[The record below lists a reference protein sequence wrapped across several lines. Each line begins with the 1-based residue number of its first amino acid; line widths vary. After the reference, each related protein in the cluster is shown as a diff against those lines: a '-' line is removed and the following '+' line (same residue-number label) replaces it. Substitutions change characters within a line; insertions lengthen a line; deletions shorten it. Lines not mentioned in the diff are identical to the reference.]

1 MLCVIVCP
9 FQLVFIR
16 EPRLRLPHWVP
27 HKTAHR
33 VEVRATFSHLQTS
46 ANLHWNLRHCET
58 LCDHHIQNS
67 SKLSIDIH
75 SGLYIA
81 PILRTNS
88 SWRAQWNCNCRP
100 LDSLDS
106 GAHIFVQSWGNFA
119 QLSFIACMIYRFT
132 DCQACSARLL
142 GSPQSQHFASLFAH
156 RPRSPGCCDAAPK
169 GPIYVQMQSYA
180 WIQKLT
186 EHAPCLPLPKFRI

>member
-1 MLCVIVCP
+1 L
-9 FQLVFIR
+9 Q
-16 EPRLRLPHWVP
+16 
-27 HKTAHR
+27 
-33 VEVRATFSHLQTS
+33 ATFSHLQTS

-142 GSPQSQHFASLFAH
+142 G
-156 RPRSPGCCDAAPK
+156 C
-169 GPIYVQMQSYA
+169 
-180 WIQKLT
+180 
-186 EHAPCLPLPKFRI
+186 